1 MISSFV
7 GDYSE
12 WHANYTGA
20 SMQRTLIVVFSIFLL
35 NCSNGRVVEEEL
47 RDEVPMEYIT
57 PPNKVVDVE
66 LLVDDRI
73 LVGGSPLRNME
84 EIERLAGSLRTSKYV
99 FRITAGL
106 GIPRTRLVEIMSVA
120 SRTGYAN
127 IEVKSRRYIRSR
139 VTLDVIDDDRWFVND
154 LEVAE
159 AEIQSQLE
167 RAKVESGTD
176 FIIITPSHNA
186 AMGAVNTAMSAAHT
200 AGLQSIQI
208 MSDALGNTNLVGED
222 LGYLEIVS
230 EPTQEEKIQ
239 QLVDLYSDMRPD
251 LAAQILQLGGMMD
264 DSMKAHLIRR
274 LPHGA
279 AVQIM
284 NRLPEI
290 SAMRVGDIIR
300 ELSLR
305 KGEQK

>member
-1 MISSFV
+1 
-7 GDYSE
+7 
-12 WHANYTGA
+12 
-20 SMQRTLIVVFSIFLL
+20 MQRTMAAVFATAFLL
-35 NCSNGRVVEEEL
+35 GCSSGRIAEEVS
-47 RDEVPMEYIT
+47 RDEDSVEYIT
-57 PPNKVVDVE
+57 PPHKVVEVE

-84 EIERLAGSLRTSKYV
+84 KIEGLAGSLRASKYV
-99 FRITAGL
+99 FRITSGL

-127 IEVKSRRYIRSR
+127 IEVDSRRYIRSR
-139 VTLDVIDDDRWFVND
+139 VTLDVIDGGRWFVND

-159 AEIQSQLE
+159 AELRSQLE
-167 RAKVESGTD
+167 RAKAESGTD
-176 FIIITPSHNA
+176 FIIITPSYGA
-186 AMGAVNTAMSAAHT
+186 AMGAVDTAMSAARA
-200 AGLQSIQI
+200 AGLQSVQI

-230 EPTQEEKIQ
+230 EPTQEEKIKE
-239 QLVDLYSDMRPD
+239 LVDLYSDMRPD

-264 DSMKAHLIRR
+264 DSVKAHLIRR

-279 AVQIM
+279 AVQIL
-284 NRLPEI
+284 NRLPEV

-305 KGEQK
+305 KGGQRGSQKH